1 MGFDDY
7 FLIIWDVIRHAH
19 ETGVTTG
26 PGRGSAAGSLVAYV
40 LNITDVDPLEYDL
53 LFERF
58 LNEERAQ
65 MPDIDLDIPDNRREE
80 ILEYVHQKYGH
91 QKVAQIITF
100 GTLAAKQ
107 AIRDVGRVFG
117 LSTTELAEWS
127 RAIPSVLHV
136 SLKEALNQS
145 QKLKNLISDSEV
157 NKTLFETASKLEGL
171 PRHYSTHA
179 AGIVLSDEPLVDL
192 VPLQS
197 GSETMMM
204 TQYAKDIVERVGLLK
219 MDFLGLR
226 NLGIMADAL
235 QTIKRQGYP
244 AFNVQNVDLSDS
256 ATLAAFAKGDTN
268 GVFQFESN
276 GIKGVLKRLKPDS
289 FELVAAVNALYR
301 PGPMDNIDNFIK
313 RKNGQEPVT
322 YPDDSLK
329 PILANTYGIIVYQEQ
344 VMQVA
349 SKMAGF
355 SLGEADLLRRAMSK
369 KKKATMD
376 AMKEKFMAGAAKLGY
391 SSAVAEKTFDYID
404 RFANYG
410 FNRSHAVAYSK
421 MAFEMAYL
429 KVHYQT
435 AFYAALLNSVMNN
448 PAKTKVYLMEAK
460 QHEVQVVSPD
470 INQSSAYYQAKDD
483 QIRFGLAS
491 IKGVRRDF
499 LRDLLEERREKGRF
513 NSFYEFLMRIGS
525 KWQKQE
531 LIENLIYA
539 GVFDSLGANR
549 AELINALPEFLSSVE
564 LSGGSL
570 ELFEELAPKVRPLP
584 DLSLSEK
591 LDKEEQVLGAYLS
604 GHPVEEYRDLAK
616 ALNVTAVS
624 DLFLNKP
631 CTILVY
637 VKRVKVIRTKRG
649 DQMAFVTG
657 EDLTGEISITIFP
670 NTYRNLADWL
680 TKEQVIVVR
689 GKVEKQREIQIVADQ
704 VQLASEVQLPSQS
717 VTKPAEKNQPLAGLS
732 GWMRSMIIKR

>member
-564 LSGGSL
+564 LSG
-570 ELFEELAPKVRPLP
+570 E
-584 DLSLSEK
+584 
-591 LDKEEQVLGAYLS
+591 
-604 GHPVEEYRDLAK
+604 
-616 ALNVTAVS
+616 ALNS
-624 DLFLNKP
+624 LK
-631 CTILVY
+631 
-637 VKRVKVIRTKRG
+637 
-649 DQMAFVTG
+649 
-657 EDLTGEISITIFP
+657 S
-670 NTYRNLADWL
+670 
-680 TKEQVIVVR
+680 
-689 GKVEKQREIQIVADQ
+689 
-704 VQLASEVQLPSQS
+704 
-717 VTKPAEKNQPLAGLS
+717 
-732 GWMRSMIIKR
+732 